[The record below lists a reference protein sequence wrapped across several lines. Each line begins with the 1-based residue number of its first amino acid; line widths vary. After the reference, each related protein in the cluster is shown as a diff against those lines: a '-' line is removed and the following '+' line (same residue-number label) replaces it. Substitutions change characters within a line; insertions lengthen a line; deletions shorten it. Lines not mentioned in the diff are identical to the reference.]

1 MQTMIEKSNWL
12 TRKSEN
18 ERNMRFIERQKGSIE
33 YEEAI
38 DTPASPATN
47 TRRFGFLCRM
57 AKIHIRYTSTT
68 SSHVFWFA

>member
-1 MQTMIEKSNWL
+1 MFEKSIWL
-12 TRKSEN
+12 TRKLGS
-18 ERNMRFIERQKGSIE
+18 ERNMRFIERQKGSAE
-33 YEEAI
+33 YEAAM

-68 SSHVFWFA
+68 SSHVFSFA